1 MNNDVPIS
9 LSRNTIHVGLYV
21 DKFVFFSNSDTEEQ
35 QFSNL
40 HSKHVHVEF
49 MGDTDLFLCNKFEL
63 VHQYDG
69 NLLVHLYRHAFVDPM
84 VAQFGLKD
92 CKWTLT
98 MTPYCS
104 IWLIDFIKSKD
115 KDNPYLRHCTK
126 ELKNLT

>member
-49 MGDTDLFLCNKFEL
+49 MGET
-63 VHQYDG
+63 
-69 NLLVHLYRHAFVDPM
+69 
-84 VAQFGLKD
+84 
-92 CKWTLT
+92 
-98 MTPYCS
+98 
-104 IWLIDFIKSKD
+104 
-115 KDNPYLRHCTK
+115 
-126 ELKNLT
+126 